1 MKQSER
7 VIVGPPE
14 SFMTVRHL
22 RLEGTQRDIGFAL
35 GTIARDRHG
44 ASADTLR
51 APDVAEARCRYLKAL
66 FPAFAE
72 RMSGAADALGITL
85 ESPYDLSGLAY
96 NMLPPGAVPGCSAI
110 YLSPDQTTSGHAI
123 LSRNYDFPR
132 GTIAEIMGL
141 DLPNDV
147 QETLRPMMADPYV
160 MELVPTD
167 GGLAS
172 ISMVA
177 FDLLGGALGGVNEA
191 GLVICLNGDEIA
203 ISQGIQPDP
212 TAVGIN
218 EVQLVRYVLDTCRTV
233 NEARAALE
241 AADLCLAFLPCHYL
255 IGDASGSSMIF
266 EMDYQTGNKYTI
278 PTGDAPPLLLNH
290 PVRTFAS
297 SNQFP
302 PEATTIRT
310 GTSSFERQRHM
321 EALLRE
327 IDLPISTA
335 QVRALCD
342 EVAVDE
348 VIAWIPEPMRL
359 QFLSSP
365 GLSRTLWQINYD
377 ATARRVEAK
386 FYLGDREAGGSIRQ
400 QFTNYASFQLES

>member
-1 MKQSER
+1 VKQNER

-35 GTIARDRHG
+35 GTIARDRYG
-44 ASADTLR
+44 VSADALR
-51 APDVAEARCRYLKAL
+51 APDVAEARCRYLKAQ

-123 LSRNYDFPR
+123 LNRNYDFPR

-147 QETLRPMMADPYV
+147 QETLRPMMA
-160 MELVPTD
+160 